1 MFIINYYV
9 YLYLKSTHSDENKN
23 KWDNPKI
30 IVKPSLTKH
39 DYTLNNVGYMPTLS
53 YHLRCPVK
61 RKPIYTIEIFIHYT
75 PPKT

>member
-1 MFIINYYV
+1 M
-9 YLYLKSTHSDENKN
+9 YLKSTHSDENKN

-39 DYTLNNVGYMPTLS
+39 DDTLNNVGYMPTLS

-61 RKPIYTIEIFIHYT
+61 RKPIYI
-75 PPKT
+75 P